1 MHVNLAFL
9 GAGVWMVG
17 TGLGGTP
24 SAPAIV
30 KIIGGVILIVA
41 AFIGA

>member
-1 MHVNLAFL
+1 MPNLGFL
-9 GAGVWMVG
+9 GLGIWCVG

-24 SAPAIV
+24 TYPAIV